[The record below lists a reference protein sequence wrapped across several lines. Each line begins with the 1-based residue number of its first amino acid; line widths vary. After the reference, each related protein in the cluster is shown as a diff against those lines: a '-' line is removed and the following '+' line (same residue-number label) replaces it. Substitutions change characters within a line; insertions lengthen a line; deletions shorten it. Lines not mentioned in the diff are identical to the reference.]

1 MKYMK
6 EIVLCIEKGE
16 DVNIKEENF
25 YIKFKDVENFVN
37 NNLDIF
43 EIIELLNKYNF
54 WNDNNIYLINQNI
67 VEFIKKKPYDFLDF
81 TMYNI
86 DKNVVKKVI
95 DEIVFLYQKTLI

>member
-6 EIVLCIEKGE
+6 EIVLCIEKGK

-37 NNLDIF
+37 NNLDTF

-86 DKNVVKKVI
+86 DKNVVSKVVDKI
-95 DEIVFLYQKTLI
+95 AFSYQKTLI